1 MPDDRVRPRR
11 GGGAGLR
18 TAAVRESVDAAVAA
32 ATERLGRPLRVLD
45 LGGGTGGLAVPL
57 AEAGHDVTV
66 VDPSPDALAS
76 LRRRAAETGAA
87 GRVTATQGDADG
99 LGEILH
105 GEPVDL
111 VCCHGTL
118 EHVDDPSATIGR
130 LAAVLAPGGVLSLV
144 VAQRLAA
151 VLARALSGQFD
162 AARAVLT
169 SPDGRSGP
177 GDPAPRR
184 FDRAE
189 VVALVEAGGLVVDDV
204 HGVRHFV
211 DLVPSVHTESEA
223 ERSALHALER
233 DAAAHPVLA
242 ELATAVHV
250 LASRP

>member
-1 MPDDRVRPRR
+1 VPDDRVRPRR

-18 TAAVRESVDAAVAA
+18 TAAVHESVVAA
-32 ATERLGRPLRVLD
+32 AGAATARLARPLRVLD

-87 GRVTATQGDADG
+87 GRVTALQGDADTLDEL
-99 LGEILH
+99 LG
-105 GEPVDL
+105 GSPVDL

-118 EHVDDPSATIGR
+118 EHVDDPAATLRR
-130 LAAVLAPGGVLSLV
+130 LSAVLAPGGVLSLV

-177 GDPAPRR
+177 TDPAPRR
-184 FDRAE
+184 FDRAH
-189 VVALVEAGGLVVDDV
+189 VLALVQDCGLVVDDV
-204 HGVRHFV
+204 HGVRFVV
-211 DLVPSVHTESEA
+211 DLVPSAHTESEA
-223 ERSALHALER
+223 ERTALRALER
-233 DAAAHPVLA
+233 DAASHPVLA
-242 ELATAVHV
+242 EMATAVHV